1 MSWITG
7 WLILIA
13 VFHFYLKLCLN
24 QSSQRM
30 STVSLTKK
38 IKIAV
43 DLSNQDFNEENKKSQ
58 LKYFFEKLRFHPNS
72 FPSIPNLVPCVSS
85 TFSHL
90 FSSTRKTTLC
100 WCSDL
105 VGQPRMRISEFHCA
119 ISEMI
124 NIAVLCFCQL
134 VLRQSYHTF
143 HQPFVGPEIDPKW
156 LIKWGLQATA

>member
-30 STVSLTKK
+30 STVSFKK
-38 IKIAV
+38 NKIAV

-85 TFSHL
+85 TFHICSQAQGRPRCVDARIL
-90 FSSTRKTTLC
+90 LDNPEWGFLSSTVLFQKWSTWQFYVFASWYLDRIITLFINP
-100 WCSDL
+100 SL
-105 VGQPRMRISEFHCA
+105 GQR
-119 ISEMI
+119 
-124 NIAVLCFCQL
+124 
-134 VLRQSYHTF
+134 
-143 HQPFVGPEIDPKW
+143 
-156 LIKWGLQATA
+156 